1 MVQITFVEHD
11 GNRRV
16 VEATAGMSLME
27 AARDEAVRGIEAE
40 CGGACS
46 CSTCH
51 VYVAP
56 EWVEKL
62 PPSSDMEHDMLDF
75 AYEPDPQH
83 SRLACQITVT
93 DDMQGLLVRVPE
105 RQG

>member
-1 MVQITFVEHD
+1 MVEITFVEPD
-11 GNRRV
+11 GSKRV
-16 VEATAGMSLME
+16 VDAVAGLSLME
-27 AARDEAVRGIEAE
+27 AARNEGVRGIEAE

-51 VYVAP
+51 VYIAAD
-56 EWVEKL
+56 WIDRL
-62 PPSSDMEHDMLDF
+62 PGMSALEEDMLDF
-75 AYEPDPQH
+75 AYEPDPSA

-93 DDMQGLLVRVPE
+93 DDLHGLLVNMPQ